1 MKRKSMWHT
10 ILQCD
15 ISVVTQVLRSD
26 MWWSRA
32 RLLQV
37 YTEKELLA
45 DVFLLDYG
53 LQLERVRADTR
64 LRVLPPNFAKE
75 PAAFQIILSG
85 LSPVSMDLDMEF
97 KTQFRFRH

>member
-1 MKRKSMWHT
+1 
-10 ILQCD
+10 
-15 ISVVTQVLRSD
+15 

-37 YTEKELLA
+37 YTEKEMLA

-53 LQLERVRADTR
+53 LRLGRVQADTR
-64 LRVLPPNFAKE
+64 LRILPPNFGKE

-85 LSPVSMDLDMEF
+85 LSPVSMDLDMEVR
-97 KTQFRFRH
+97 TQYL